1 MFGTPLAKVAGGW
14 TCKLD
19 LNAGRYLYKYI
30 IDGDWTADPKTP
42 NDALLKD
49 GKGHA
54 GLTERVVKD

>member
-1 MFGTPLAKVAGGW
+1 MFGTPLAKVNGGW

-19 LNAGRYLYKYI
+19 LKSGRYLYKYI

-42 NDALLKD
+42 TEKLLRD

-54 GLTERVVKD
+54 GLTECVVK